1 MAPISPTVPTSA
13 APEGTDV
20 LRWPVIGSF
29 LRWRHARTSLQLVL
43 LAVAAVIVIHGFV
56 GPDIASAN
64 LATVLTWVH
73 YRGLLVIALLAAGNF
88 FCTGCPIVRTRD
100 WARRLHAPSLH
111 WPSRLRGKWIA
122 AGLFA
127 AVLFAYELF
136 DLWALPGGTAYLVL
150 GYFVAAI
157 GIDTVFIGAS
167 FCKHVCPIGQF
178 NFVASTVSPLEL
190 RIRDAGTCA
199 SCSTADCIKGR
210 RSVEAPMRVLQRG
223 CELGL
228 FLPAKVGNIDCTFCL
243 DCVQACPHDNVA
255 LASRAP
261 GLELV
266 ETARRSGIGRL
277 TDRPDI
283 ALLVVLFVF
292 GAMMNAFAMTQPVY
306 RVEGWLTAL
315 TGGASEAVVLGIL
328 FVFGLGL
335 MPAVLLGA
343 AAAGTGAFVA
353 PQRQPVFAT
362 AVRYV
367 FALVPFGLG
376 VWLAHYG
383 FHLLT
388 GALVVV
394 PVTQSAA
401 LDLLGWPALG
411 EPLWR
416 LAGMRPG
423 SVFPIQLGF
432 MLLGTAGSLG
442 LVHLISLQDYPE
454 RPARASAPWVAILA
468 LLAAAAVWVLLQPM
482 EMRGVG
488 FTQ

>member
-64 LATVLTWVH
+64 LATVLTWIH

-199 SCSTADCIKGR
+199 SCSTADCI
-210 RSVEAPMRVLQRG
+210 
-223 CELGL
+223 
-228 FLPAKVGNIDCTFCL
+228 
-243 DCVQACPHDNVA
+243 
-255 LASRAP
+255 
-261 GLELV
+261 
-266 ETARRSGIGRL
+266 
-277 TDRPDI
+277 
-283 ALLVVLFVF
+283 
-292 GAMMNAFAMTQPVY
+292 
-306 RVEGWLTAL
+306 
-315 TGGASEAVVLGIL
+315 
-328 FVFGLGL
+328 
-335 MPAVLLGA
+335 
-343 AAAGTGAFVA
+343 
-353 PQRQPVFAT
+353 
-362 AVRYV
+362 
-367 FALVPFGLG
+367 
-376 VWLAHYG
+376 
-383 FHLLT
+383 
-388 GALVVV
+388 
-394 PVTQSAA
+394 
-401 LDLLGWPALG
+401 
-411 EPLWR
+411 
-416 LAGMRPG
+416 
-423 SVFPIQLGF
+423 
-432 MLLGTAGSLG
+432 
-442 LVHLISLQDYPE
+442 
-454 RPARASAPWVAILA
+454 
-468 LLAAAAVWVLLQPM
+468 
-482 EMRGVG
+482 
-488 FTQ
+488 